1 MVGIRESISFR
12 LRWLWIL
19 LGVALAVGIASVLTR
34 AREATGV
41 AWCRAGYSR
50 ATTAADTAVIDAS
63 VPPFMSR
70 DAPPR
75 VACGVLKS
83 MGRL

>member
-1 MVGIRESISFR
+1 MARLRESIWFR

-19 LGVALAVGIASVLTR
+19 LGVALAVSIASVLTR
-34 AREATGV
+34 SREASSV

-50 ATTAADTAVIDAS
+50 ATTAADTVMVDAS
-63 VPPFMSR
+63 VPPFISR

-75 VACGVLKS
+75 VACGVLRG
-83 MGRL
+83 MERL